1 MKCFYT
7 WTGQTR
13 YSIVWVAVS
22 SLFFSCF
29 SCGSSS
35 IEMQIQN
42 STSTEI
48 QNIEISNHN
57 KELTTNTFSL
67 APGEKL
73 TKQLDFSHASVM
85 DGSYLLSIGTN
96 QRKSFGYYTNGLP
109 LEKGYHLEIKADTV
123 IINSF

>member
-1 MKCFYT
+1 MKCFYPSP
-7 WTGQTR
+7 GQNR
-13 YSIVWVAVS
+13 YSIVWVVVS

-29 SCGSSS
+29 GCGSSS

-42 STSTEI
+42 STSAELL
-48 QNIEISNHN
+48 NIEISNHN

-67 APGEKL
+67 APGEEL
-73 TKQLDFSHASVM
+73 TKHLDFSDASVM
-85 DGSYLLSIGTN
+85 DGSYLLSIGAD

-109 LEKGYHLEIKADTV
+109 LEKGYHLEIKPDTI